1 MTAARIHVALLESP
15 LSAADAADFCADPAA
30 GAVLVFTGVV
40 RAETDGREVTAL
52 GYEAYPERAERQMAE
67 LAAEVAGRW
76 PALAVWME
84 HRVGTLAVGEPA
96 VVVGVSTGHRGE
108 AFDAVEYGI
117 DTLKA
122 TVAIW
127 KREHWA
133 DGEAHWPG
141 TD

>member
-1 MTAARIHVALLESP
+1 MSAARIHTRLMDAP
-15 LSAADAADFCADPAA
+15 LSEADAAAFCADPAA

-40 RAETDGREVTAL
+40 RAETGGREVTAL
-52 GYEAYPERAERQMAE
+52 GYEAYPEHAEGQMAE
-67 LAAEVAGRW
+67 LAAEVADRW

-96 VVVGVSTGHRGE
+96 VVVAVSTGHRAE
-108 AFDAVEYGI
+108 AFAAVRYGI

-133 DGEAHWPG
+133 DGAAHWPG

>member
-1 MTAARIHVALLESP
+1 MVAARIHTRLTNAP
-15 LSAADAADFCADPAA
+15 LSEAAAAAFCADPAA
-30 GAVLVFTGVV
+30 GAVLVFTGAV

-52 GYEAYPERAERQMAE
+52 GYEAYPERAERQLAE

-84 HRVGTLAVGEPA
+84 HRIGTLAVGEPA
-96 VVVGVSTGHRGE
+96 VVVGVSTGHRAE

-122 TVAIW
+122 RVAIW

-133 DGEAHWPG
+133 DGAAHWPG